1 MQTNGPILHPWFLLN
16 LLSAHWD
23 GSPRVFQ
30 SWNSPWYAPF
40 YLGPLPL
47 RSPTSLSA
55 WGYSTAEP
63 SCASERSR
71 WGRDQLAPVKTSD
84 LLLHS
89 MKPAPGRGS
98 NCILTRRGWSLCR
111 ETNPLGKIWVKP
123 CYSHC
128 FLNSKQISRS
138 VFSTA
143 TTIVFKEA
151 PSKFRKNLHR
161 SIAFSVATGKS
172 RIGSVKTWLGVLRLY
187 LLCCYFHLED
197 LNFLHSQGL
206 RKLE

>member
-1 MQTNGPILHPWFLLN
+1 MDPFCIP
-16 LLSAHWD
+16 
-23 GSPRVFQ
+23 GSSWISSLPTGMEVHVFSSPGTVHDMPLFIWVPFRSEAPRHSV
-30 SWNSPWYAPF
+30 
-40 YLGPLPL
+40 
-47 RSPTSLSA
+47 

-71 WGRDQLAPVKTSD
+71 WGRDQLARVKTSD

-89 MKPAPGRGS
+89 MKPAPRRGS
-98 NCILTRRGWSLCR
+98 SCILTRRGWSLCR

-172 RIGSVKTWLGVLRLY
+172 RIGSVKSWLGVLRLY
-187 LLCCYFHLED
+187 LLCCYFHLVD